1 MTEHSF
7 SAEDFWPSQAEDRED
22 STSIIESAEEPAQA
36 PRRAGG
42 AAWMDE
48 AHRPRVFTPPP
59 SRSAVQA
66 HRTTADVAGQPLPP
80 RARARLER
88 ALGGDLS
95 SARVH
100 MQSAARGEDERAI
113 AVAQVLTR
121 LLNGR

>member
-1 MTEHSF
+1 MTEPSF
-7 SAEDFWPSQAEDRED
+7 STEDFWPSEAEDCED
-22 STSIIESAEEPAQA
+22 STAVIESAEEPAQA
-36 PRRAGG
+36 PRRR

-66 HRTTADVAGQPLPP
+66 HRTTPDVAGQPLPP

-121 LLNGR
+121 LLSGR